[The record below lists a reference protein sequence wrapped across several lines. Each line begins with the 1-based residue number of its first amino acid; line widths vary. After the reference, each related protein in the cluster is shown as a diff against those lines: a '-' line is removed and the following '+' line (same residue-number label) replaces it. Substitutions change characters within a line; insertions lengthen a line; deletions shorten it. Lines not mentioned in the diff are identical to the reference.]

1 MVSYRRLLLLV
12 SIPLFLMGGC
22 NGVKMP
28 EKNISLATIKGV
40 PDSAWKKL
48 SEKKIFFGHQSVG
61 FNIIEGLEDI
71 MRENHQIR
79 LNIVKIDNPADF
91 NAPLFAHAWIGE
103 NTDPQSKIDAFTNF
117 MEKAIGD
124 KADIAFFK
132 FCYVDVT
139 AKTDINKVFD
149 DYKKAVSRLKK
160 RYAETT
166 FIYVTVPLTSKP
178 SGVKGWVK
186 KTKNLVKKIG
196 GRPVFD
202 YYDNIKRSQFNEM
215 LREEYD
221 GKDPVFDLAKIESTF
236 PDGRRASFTKD
247 GKTYYSMVPDY
258 TYDGGH
264 LNELGRK
271 IAAEQ
276 LLFLLANLFQ

>member
-1 MVSYRRLLLLV
+1 
-12 SIPLFLMGGC
+12 
-22 NGVKMP
+22 MP
-28 EKNISLATIKGV
+28 EKNIPFATIKGI

-71 MRENHQIR
+71 MKENHQIR
-79 LNIVKIDNPADF
+79 LNIVKIDTPADF

-139 AKTDINKVFD
+139 AGTDINKVFD
-149 DYKKAVSRLKK
+149 DYKKAASRLKK
-160 RYAETT
+160 RYAKTT
-166 FIYVTVPLTSKP
+166 LIHVTVPLTSKP
-178 SGVKGWVK
+178 PGVKGWIK
-186 KTKNLVKKIG
+186 KTKKLVKKIV

-221 GKDPVFDLAKIESTF
+221 GKEPVFDLAKIESTF

-247 GKTYYSMVPDY
+247 GEIYYSLVTDY

-271 IAAEQ
+271 MIAEQ
-276 LLFLLANLFQ
+276 LLILLATRFK